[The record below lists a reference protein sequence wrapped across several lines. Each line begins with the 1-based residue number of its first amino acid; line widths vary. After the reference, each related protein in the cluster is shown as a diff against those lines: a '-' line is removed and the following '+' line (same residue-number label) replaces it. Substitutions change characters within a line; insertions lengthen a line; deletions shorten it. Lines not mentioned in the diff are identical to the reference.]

1 MKKIIFFIYLLPIV
15 CFEKASFSAEKTKLF
30 EKARFLEEISTNPR
44 RQQTIMHAL
53 QSADCSKCCCCDK
66 GFTPEYSLQHVF
78 GCQCKNLICCGAHL
92 ADTFCPKCKQRKNQ
106 SAANEAYGNSD
117 LLARLIEDNRS
128 LPQWTNY
135 QNFNPNLFNEE
146 TSWPIINVVDKC
158 PQDLAKI
165 IAAGANVNVT
175 DLSYNTPLE
184 FALKKIGKIG
194 QSKETKAKLIEA
206 VYILINNGAKL
217 NLISTYRGKSCT
229 IGYLLAQFA
238 PECLPL
244 AHQKGLDI
252 VSAEVPEDLDLL
264 DGLLENCDSKATLAD
279 CDQLITNHGLELT
292 NTNLLSTYHNPLLF
306 SYFFKK
312 NNLQP
317 NHKLLHAAFSSSNYS
332 VLGTLLTKFKE
343 NIQKNSSFYSNTE
356 SGSPENNYCL
366 ALLDTYNNPNFSKL
380 KLKPVENFVARP
392 LSPLLVS
399 PDLTTAEVIDGC
411 ESNFSVKSNI
421 NEADIDGY
429 TPLQKTVIHHL
440 TSKVQYLLQSGADPQ
455 ARNMLNESARS
466 INKRLCH
473 YYLTC
478 LQKNF
483 QNYQGNGNRQEYR
496 DTRRHL
502 KDLYSCQLAINKILN
517 KK

>member
-1 MKKIIFFIYLLPIV
+1 MKKIILFIYLLPIV
-15 CFEKASFSAEKTKLF
+15 CFEKARFSDKTKCF
-30 EKARFLEEISTNPR
+30 EKARLLEEVSTHPR

-66 GFTPEYSLQHVF
+66 GFAPEYSLQHVF
-78 GCQCKNLICCGAHL
+78 GCECKNLICCGAHL
-92 ADTFCPKCKQRKNQ
+92 ADTFCPKCKQPKNQ

-117 LLARLIEDNRS
+117 LFARLIEDYRKF
-128 LPQWTNY
+128 PQWSNY
-135 QNFNPNLFNEE
+135 QNFNPNLFDEE
-146 TSWPIINVVDKC
+146 TSWPIFNVIDKC

-184 FALKKIGKIG
+184 FALKKIGEIG
-194 QSKETKAKLIEA
+194 QSKQTKAKLIEA

-217 NLISTYRGKSCT
+217 NLISTHQGKSCT
-229 IGYLLAQFA
+229 VGYLLAQFA

-252 VSAEVPEDLDLL
+252 VSGEAPEDLDLL
-264 DGLLENCDSKATLAD
+264 DGLLEKCD
-279 CDQLITNHGLELT
+279 DQDKLDSCERFIENHDIKLT
-292 NTNLLSTYHNPLLF
+292 NTNLISTYYNPLLF

-312 NNLQP
+312 NNLNP
-317 NHKLLHAAFSSSNYS
+317 NQELLHAALNTSNYS
-332 VLGTLLTKFKE
+332 VLGLLLTKLQH
-343 NIQKNSSFYSNTE
+343 NLQKNSSFYKNTE
-356 SGSPENNYCL
+356 SWSPENNYCF
-366 ALLDTYNNPNFSKL
+366 ALLDTYNNPQFPKL
-380 KLKPVENFVARP
+380 ESTPVENFAARP

-411 ESNFSVKSNI
+411 EGNFAIKSTI

-429 TPLQKTVIHHL
+429 TPLQKSVIHHL

-478 LQKNF
+478 LQKNY
-483 QNYQGNGNRQEYR
+483 QNYQSSSRQEYR
-496 DTRRHL
+496 DARRHF
-502 KDLYSCQLAINKILN
+502 KDLYSSQLAINKILN
-517 KK
+517 KR